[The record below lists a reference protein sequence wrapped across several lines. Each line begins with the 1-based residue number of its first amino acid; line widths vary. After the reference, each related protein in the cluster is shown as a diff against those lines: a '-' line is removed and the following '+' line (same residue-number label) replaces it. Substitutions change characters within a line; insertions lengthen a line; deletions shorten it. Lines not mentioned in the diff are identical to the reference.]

1 MHAAEIRGRTG
12 VRNAARL
19 AAAALVLCAAL
30 GAAAQEVR
38 DLAGEETTYRLT
50 VGDVVDFDFLDDD
63 APPLRLVVNDRGA
76 LQAPLLGA
84 VDVDGL
90 TISEAVDR
98 LRLAYIGGDLLVDPK
113 IDLSVAAYRPIYVL
127 GDVRKPGLIDYRP
140 LLTVEQAVGL
150 AGGLST
156 QTVSGEEQLLAE
168 AALRGE
174 LRVIDADLAR
184 EAAVIARLRAQV
196 MAAGAEAPAEASAA
210 APAETPAE
218 ALVEALVEAPDG
230 GALSYEDVPSAV
242 RAYVS
247 AAAFAVY
254 AEGEAQLLTLEQRS
268 AGQEKALLTSEI
280 AAREQE
286 IALLSE
292 RATNQTAQIA
302 LRGAELERVRSLVER
317 GLQRSNDLP
326 RLEREM
332 SEAEG
337 RVLDIARQ
345 QAEVRGEIAQ
355 LRREQ
360 SRSVETR
367 GQTAL
372 QQLQEHLVAVE
383 KLLARRASVEE
394 RVFLAAGWESER
406 SRTAFSIET
415 SYTVRRGR
423 GAAMRTLSAERI
435 AELAPGD
442 VLLVSI
448 DLPSRGD
455 ASPLD

>member
-1 MHAAEIRGRTG
+1 
-12 VRNAARL
+12 
-19 AAAALVLCAAL
+19 
-30 GAAAQEVR
+30 
-38 DLAGEETTYRLT
+38 
-50 VGDVVDFDFLDDD
+50 
-63 APPLRLVVNDRGA
+63 
-76 LQAPLLGA
+76 
-84 VDVDGL
+84 
-90 TISEAVDR
+90 
-98 LRLAYIGGDLLVDPK
+98 
-113 IDLSVAAYRPIYVL
+113 
-127 GDVRKPGLIDYRP
+127 
-140 LLTVEQAVGL
+140 
-150 AGGLST
+150 
-156 QTVSGEEQLLAE
+156 
-168 AALRGE
+168 
-174 LRVIDADLAR
+174 
-184 EAAVIARLRAQV
+184 VIARLRAQV
-196 MAAGAEAPAEASAA
+196 MEAGAEEPAEK
-210 APAETPAE
+210 PAEKPAE
-218 ALVEALVEAPDG
+218 ALAGTSAEIPGG

-254 AEGEAQLLTLEQRS
+254 AEGEAQLLRLEQRS
-268 AGQEKALLTSEI
+268 AGQEKALLVSEI

-345 QAEVRGEIAQ
+345 QAEVRAEIAQ

-360 SRSVETR
+360 SRVVETR

-372 QQLQEHLVAVE
+372 QQLQEHLVAVD

-448 DLPSRGD
+448 DLPSRGE
-455 ASPLD
+455 AAPLD

>member
-1 MHAAEIRGRTG
+1 M
-12 VRNAARL
+12 
-19 AAAALVLCAAL
+19 
-30 GAAAQEVR
+30 
-38 DLAGEETTYRLT
+38 
-50 VGDVVDFDFLDDD
+50 VDFDFLDDD

-84 VDVDGL
+84 VDVGGL
-90 TISEAVDR
+90 TMSEAVDR
-98 LRLAYIGGDLLVDPK
+98 LRLAYIAGDLLVDPK

-196 MAAGAEAPAEASAA
+196 MEAGAEEPAEK
-210 APAETPAE
+210 PAEKPAE
-218 ALVEALVEAPDG
+218 ALAGTSAEIPGG

-254 AEGEAQLLTLEQRS
+254 AEGEAQLLRLEQRS
-268 AGQEKALLTSEI
+268 AGQEKALLVSEI

-345 QAEVRGEIAQ
+345 QAEVRAEIAQ

-360 SRSVETR
+360 SRVVETR

-372 QQLQEHLVAVE
+372 QQLQEHLVAVD

-448 DLPSRGD
+448 DLPSRGE
-455 ASPLD
+455 AAPLD